1 MIIETISTGKLSSNC
16 YIVGSD
22 GEAIIIDTGV
32 NHKDVCLALQK
43 NNLTAK
49 YIVLTHGHFDHAYY
63 LHEIYL
69 VTKAKVAMNKEDE
82 ILLLDAEPESLSAV
96 WKRTDYD
103 RNIKFL
109 NDGDVLKI
117 GSIELQVLHTP
128 GHSAGSICLKVDDT
142 IFTGDTLF
150 KEGIGRTDLKN
161 SNFESIKRSIAD
173 LMRLN
178 DNIKVYPG
186 HGKSTT
192 IGEERTRAYM
202 RYLNV

>member
-22 GEAIIIDTGV
+22 GEAIIIDAGV
-32 NHKDVCLALQK
+32 NPKDVCPVLQK

-63 LHEIYL
+63 LREIYL

-82 ILLLDAEPESLSAV
+82 ILLLDAGPSALSAA

-103 RNIKFL
+103 NIKFL
-109 NDGDVLKI
+109 NDGDILRVGSTELK
-117 GSIELQVLHTP
+117 VMHTP
-128 GHSAGSICLKVDDT
+128 GHSAGSICLKIDDN

-150 KEGIGRTDLKN
+150 KDGIGRTDLKN
-161 SNFESIKRSIAD
+161 SSFEDIKRSIAT
-173 LMRLN
+173 LMQLD
-178 DNIKVYPG
+178 DNTRVYPG
-186 HGKSTT
+186 HGKPTT
-192 IGEERTRAYM
+192 IGKERVRSYM
-202 RYLNV
+202 RHLNV